1 MAQKRSE
8 AVPKVYE
15 GGLSAS
21 GLTISIVVSRF
32 NDFFSQRLVE
42 GAIDALT
49 RSGADPSTIEL
60 VKVPGAFEI
69 PTAVRWVL
77 GRKVDAVICLGVLI
91 RGETPHF
98 DLIAAE
104 VTKGMAALAMET
116 GTPVIDGVVVAETLD
131 QAVERSGSKMGN
143 KGFGS
148 AMAAIEMANLARAM
162 RGR

>member
-1 MAQKRSE
+1 MAQNRKDG
-8 AVPKVYE
+8 VPRVYE
-15 GGLSAS
+15 GGLQAS
-21 GLTISIVVSRF
+21 GLKVTIVVSRF

-49 RSGADPSTIEL
+49 RSGADPSGIDL

-77 GRKVDAVICLGVLI
+77 RGKIDAVVCLGVLI

-104 VTKGMAALAMET
+104 VTKGMAALSLET
-116 GTPVIDGVVVAETLD
+116 GIPVIDGIVAAETLD

-148 AMAAIEMANLARAM
+148 AMAAVEMANLSRVMRAR
-162 RGR
+162 